1 MKKKRYFLVSRV
13 VMYEEVTF
21 KTSSFLSHGSLKSVF
36 LPSCKYPIAYIPIEM
51 TGCFCENSP
60 DHSKCE
66 QYAIILCCVVI

>member
-1 MKKKRYFLVSRV
+1 M
-13 VMYEEVTF
+13 MYEEVTF
-21 KTSSFLSHGSLKSVF
+21 KTSSFLSHGSLKSVQNLRRIF

-66 QYAIILCCVVI
+66 PYAIILCCVVI